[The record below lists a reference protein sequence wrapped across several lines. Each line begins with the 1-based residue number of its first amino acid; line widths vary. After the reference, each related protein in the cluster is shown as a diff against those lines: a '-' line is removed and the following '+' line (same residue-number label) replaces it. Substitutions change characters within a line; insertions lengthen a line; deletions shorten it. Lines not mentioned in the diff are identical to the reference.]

1 MQKYAKIINPKT
13 GAVDV
18 GLGDDVE
25 TYLAQGMVLMDVA
38 QDFRGA
44 WYQADKVPGKPVR
57 VQIEQLKTVL
67 DETDYKVLKCWEAE
81 KLGEEPP
88 YNVLELCNERKF
100 IRERIRKLEGEL

>member
-1 MQKYAKIINPKT
+1 MQKYAKIVDLKT

-25 TYLAQGMVLMDVA
+25 AYLTQGMVLMEVA

-44 WYQADKVPGKPVR
+44 WYLADKVPSEPVQ
-57 VQIEQLKTVL
+57 VQIERLKTEL
-67 DETDYKVLKCWEAE
+67 DETDYRVLKCWEAE
-81 KLGEEPP
+81 KLGKEPP
-88 YNVLELCNERKF
+88 YNVIELCQERES